1 MKIAIVSAIT
11 LILVLILVIWF
22 IGTRTKDTSMRQSAK
37 ATTSNS
43 KGSGSPEPT
52 PMTFPK
58 LTVDQIFTGDHS
70 WTATVAGNP
79 RVRTLVATGD
89 ILPARTVNAKV
100 IGYNDY
106 LYPYKKT
113 QNLTQNADITFGN
126 LETPVFEGC
135 KVTTE
140 GMSFCGSHRNVE
152 GLVYAG
158 VDIVNLANNHTGNHA
173 ALGLQQTIRHLDA
186 AGIAHTG
193 TGSATIK
200 DVRGKKF
207 GFLGFS
213 NIPGTC
219 CGARS
224 ATTELIAEDVVKA
237 RPLVDI
243 LVVQFHWGTEYKE
256 DPDALSRQLGKTA
269 IDAGADLVI
278 GNHPHWVQ
286 GLEWYKDK
294 LITYSH
300 GNFVFDQMWSIETRQ
315 GVVGKYTFY
324 DDTLTDVEFTA
335 TVIEDASQPRP
346 ATIKESETIIGR
358 MYRSSQ
364 RLTSVSR

>member
-1 MKIAIVSAIT
+1 M
-11 LILVLILVIWF
+11 
-22 IGTRTKDTSMRQSAK
+22 RTKDTNMPQSAK
-37 ATTSNS
+37 TTPNNS
-43 KGSGSPEPT
+43 KGSGSPVLT

-58 LTVDQIFTGDHS
+58 LTVDQIFSGDHS

-113 QNLTQNADITFGN
+113 QNLTQKADITFGN
-126 LETPVFEGC
+126 LETPIFEGC
-135 KVTTE
+135 KVTME
-140 GMSFCGSHRNVE
+140 GMSFCGSQKNVQ
-152 GLVYAG
+152 GLVFAG
-158 VDIVNLANNHTGNHA
+158 VDIVNLANNHIGNHA
-173 ALGLQQTIRHLDA
+173 IFGVQETIRHLDT

-193 TGSATIK
+193 TGSAAIK
-200 DVRGKKF
+200 DVNGKKF

-219 CGARS
+219 CGARN
-224 ATTELIAEDVVKA
+224 ATTELIKEDIQKA
-237 RPLVDI
+237 RPQVDI

-256 DPDALSRQLGKTA
+256 DPDTLSRQLGKAA

-286 GLEWYKDK
+286 GLEWYKEK

-300 GNFVFDQMWSIETRQ
+300 GNFVFDQMWSTETRQ

-324 DDTLTDVEFTA
+324 DNTLVDVAFTA

-346 ATIKESETIIGR
+346 ATAKESEAIIGR
-358 MYRSSQ
+358 MYRSSKKLIGQ
-364 RLTSVSR
+364 